1 MSVTERLN
9 QDMKEAMKAKDKL
22 RLSVIRMLKAAFQKE
37 SIEQKRPLT
46 AKEEVTILA
55 RELKQ
60 RKDSL
65 HEFEKA
71 NRHDLAEQ
79 VTAEITVVMGYLP
92 EQLSEDA
99 VRTVVAEVIAQ
110 VGATSASDFGAVM
123 KAVMPRLKGQAEGG
137 LINRVVKELLS

>member
-9 QDMKEAMKAKDKL
+9 QDMKEAMKAKNKL

-46 AKEEVTILA
+46 TEEEVTILA

>member
-46 AKEEVTILA
+46 AEEEVTILA

-79 VTAEITVVMGYLP
+79 VTAEIMVVMGYLP

>member
-46 AKEEVTILA
+46 AEEEVTILA

-92 EQLSEDA
+92 EQLSEGA

>member
-46 AKEEVTILA
+46 AEEEVTILA

-137 LINRVVKELLS
+137 RINRVVKELLS

>member
-46 AKEEVTILA
+46 AEEEVTILA

>member
-46 AKEEVTILA
+46 AEEEVTILA

-123 KAVMPRLKGQAEGG
+123 KAVMPPLKGQ
-137 LINRVVKELLS
+137 VD

>member
-46 AKEEVTILA
+46 TEEEVTILA